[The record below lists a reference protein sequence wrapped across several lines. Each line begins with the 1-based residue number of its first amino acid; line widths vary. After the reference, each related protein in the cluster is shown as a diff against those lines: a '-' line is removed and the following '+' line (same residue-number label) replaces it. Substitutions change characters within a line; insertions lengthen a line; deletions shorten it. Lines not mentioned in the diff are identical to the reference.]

1 MRRRA
6 RPRVHDLQPRVRL
19 DLELD
24 RARSPRSSAPNR
36 SRAEPGPGSPR
47 RPVVERRAHD
57 GHVGAARRQALVVRK
72 AGACRTCLGSRR
84 STRGPRTRTRRTR
97 PHCAARSARDGSR
110 GSLIATADATRAGLG
125 ASVFPQ
131 SGGRHDEVSVGHDLR
146 YVGSLDRRHATFFD
160 PIEEI
165 EQESA
170 PGEAPLQS
178 VRRLR
183 RTSDRTEALGRD
195 TAIVRLGPAD
205 TTDPPEAPSS
215 ARMRS
220 GFDHRRERSAG
231 LGGETGGR
239 CNLGPTTTN
248 VAIWGREQCEAS
260 VRGRP
265 VHAPSVGRVPR
276 QSHLA
281 DARADPQAGLD
292 IDLDELAQ
300 TLMRR
305 CCLSRV
311 AFGRAVRD
319 RGRACEP
326 QVSNARSR
334 VCEALRPAHPHRGR
348 RPKRPS
354 PRRPRRAPIR

>member
-1 MRRRA
+1 M
-6 RPRVHDLQPRVRL
+6 
-19 DLELD
+19 
-24 RARSPRSSAPNR
+24 
-36 SRAEPGPGSPR
+36 
-47 RPVVERRAHD
+47 
-57 GHVGAARRQALVVRK
+57 
-72 AGACRTCLGSRR
+72 
-84 STRGPRTRTRRTR
+84 
-97 PHCAARSARDGSR
+97 
-110 GSLIATADATRAGLG
+110 
-125 ASVFPQ
+125 FPQ

-170 PGEAPLQS
+170 PGEAPLHS

-195 TAIVRLGPAD
+195 TRDRPPWSCGHHRSAGSAELGEDAFG
-205 TTDPPEAPSS
+205 
-215 ARMRS
+215 
-220 GFDHRRERSAG
+220 GFDHRRERSAR

-248 VAIWGREQCEAS
+248 VAIWGREQCESS

-276 QSHLA
+276 ESHLA
-281 DARADPQAGLD
+281 DAGADPQAGLD

-319 RGRACEP
+319 RGRAREP
-326 QVSNARSR
+326 QVLQRQESRARLFDRRICTVVAGRHDRRHDDHDERRSDKAKPDHPTIMAETSLDHAQVTR
-334 VCEALRPAHPHRGR
+334 SGSLRPW
-348 RPKRPS
+348 
-354 PRRPRRAPIR
+354 RRAGC

>member
-1 MRRRA
+1 MTRRRA

-24 RARSPRSSAPNR
+24 RPGIAPPGRRRRTDR

-57 GHVGAARRQALVVRK
+57 GHVGAARREALVVRAK
-72 AGACRTCLGSRR
+72 RELVERASEVDVVLEVLVPELVELVLRRSSLCSRR
-84 STRGPRTRTRRTR
+84 KSG
-97 PHCAARSARDGSR
+97 

-195 TAIVRLGPAD
+195 TRD
-205 TTDPPEAPSS
+205 RPPWSC
-215 ARMRS
+215 
-220 GFDHRRERSAG
+220 GHHRSAG
-231 LGGETGGR
+231 SAELGEDAFGASTTDA
-239 CNLGPTTTN
+239 NGPLVS
-248 VAIWGREQCEAS
+248 VAKQVDAATS
-260 VRGRP
+260 
-265 VHAPSVGRVPR
+265 VPR
-276 QSHLA
+276 QRTSPSGVESSVKPPSGDAPSMRHRSGGSHASRISPTPEQILK
-281 DARADPQAGLD
+281 PVW
-292 IDLDELAQ
+292 
-300 TLMRR
+300 TSTSTSWRR
-305 CCLSRV
+305 
-311 AFGRAVRD
+311 
-319 RGRACEP
+319 
-326 QVSNARSR
+326 
-334 VCEALRPAHPHRGR
+334 H
-348 RPKRPS
+348 
-354 PRRPRRAPIR
+354 